1 MRKDDLNK
9 VFLLG
14 KTLFP
19 ICRSITGPGFNSS
32 LRLLKNFNKS
42 LKIKKIKSGTKVFDW
57 KVPPE
62 WSVKKAYVLDKKN
75 KKIIDFK
82 KNNLH
87 LVNFS
92 KPFQGFLKKGDL
104 LKKIYTHSK
113 NKKAIPY
120 VTSYYKRDWGFCT
133 SYLDKKKIDK
143 DYDKSDLFKVV
154 VDTKFKKKGYLR
166 YGECIVKGISKKE
179 ILISTYLCHP
189 SMANNELSGPMVS
202 SLLLKHFSKKK
213 NKYTLRFI
221 IIPETIGSIVYL
233 NKNLKKLKQNFLC
246 GYNLSCVGDNRRY
259 SIISTKYNN
268 SLSDKYINK
277 LLKKKKLKYKKYSFL
292 ERGSDERQFNSPNVE
307 LPMVTFCRSKFGNFK
322 EYHTSLDNFE
332 LVKKNNI
339 KESFDVIKN
348 TIDFVMNSKI
358 PVTTRLCEPFLQKY
372 NLHENINLKRKG
384 KKI

>member
-104 LKKIYTHSK
+104 LKKIYR
-113 NKKAIPY
+113 N
-120 VTSYYKRDWGFCT
+120 
-133 SYLDKKKIDK
+133 
-143 DYDKSDLFKVV
+143 
-154 VDTKFKKKGYLR
+154 
-166 YGECIVKGISKKE
+166 
-179 ILISTYLCHP
+179 
-189 SMANNELSGPMVS
+189 M
-202 SLLLKHFSKKK
+202 
-213 NKYTLRFI
+213 
-221 IIPETIGSIVYL
+221 
-233 NKNLKKLKQNFLC
+233 
-246 GYNLSCVGDNRRY
+246 
-259 SIISTKYNN
+259 
-268 SLSDKYINK
+268 
-277 LLKKKKLKYKKYSFL
+277 
-292 ERGSDERQFNSPNVE
+292 
-307 LPMVTFCRSKFGNFK
+307 
-322 EYHTSLDNFE
+322 
-332 LVKKNNI
+332 
-339 KESFDVIKN
+339 
-348 TIDFVMNSKI
+348 
-358 PVTTRLCEPFLQKY
+358 
-372 NLHENINLKRKG
+372 
-384 KKI
+384 